1 MENEYIYSEEFQAY
15 GDKLKNSLSE
25 YVTLETSL
33 LDGSAV
39 AVEGESTP
47 LNCMQEFLDASLVG
61 DKDTAMKKLFAAG
74 LALANDS
81 GVLPF
86 DLPDS
91 SPEGIASIVDDSLT
105 QVKVAYKV
113 VTGEIPAEE
122 VVDTLIDHAAARAMA
137 VADAVVD
144 TVEANVDLICDALS
158 VAFPPAAKVIQF
170 SKPFVKQVV
179 TRVAPKVKEVIHA
192 SINQVSRIAKEAA
205 RPIIAKAR
213 EIGTK
218 VKNRLLNAILG

>member
-1 MENEYIYSEEFQAY
+1 MENDYIYSEEFQAY
-15 GDKLKNSLSE
+15 GDKLKNNLSQ
-25 YVTLETSL
+25 YVTLETTL
-33 LDGSAV
+33 LDGNTV
-39 AVEGESTP
+39 AGEGESAP
-47 LNCMQEFLDASLVG
+47 LKCMQEFLDASLVG

-81 GVLPF
+81 GVLP
-86 DLPDS
+86 DKYS

-113 VTGEIPAEE
+113 ATGEIPAEE

-144 TVEANVDLICDALS
+144 TVEANVDIICDAVS
-158 VAFPPAAKVIQF
+158 VAFPPAAEVIQF
-170 SKPFVKQVV
+170 AKPVIKHVV
-179 TRVAPKVKEVIHA
+179 TRVAPKVKEVIHTG
-192 SINQVSRIAKEAA
+192 INKVSQIAKEAA

-213 EIGTK
+213 EIGAK
-218 VKNRLLNAILG
+218 VKNRLLNAIFG

>member
-1 MENEYIYSEEFQAY
+1 MENDYIYSEEFQAY

-25 YVTLETSL
+25 YVTLETTL
-33 LDGSAV
+33 LDGNAV

-47 LNCMQEFLDASLVG
+47 LKCMQEFLDASLVG

-105 QVKVAYKV
+105 HVKVAYKV
-113 VTGEIPAEE
+113 ATGEIPAEE

-144 TVEANVDLICDALS
+144 TVEANTDLICDALS
-158 VAFPPAAKVIQF
+158 MAFPPAATVIQF
-170 SKPFVKQVV
+170 AKPIVQHVV
-179 TRVAPKVKEVIHA
+179 TRVAPKVKEVIHTG
-192 SINQVSRIAKEAA
+192 INKVSQIAKEAA
-205 RPIIAKAR
+205 RPVIAKAR

-218 VKNRLLNAILG
+218 VKNRLLNTIFG